1 MNPHNTRRQ
10 FIRNFAATT
19 AAASTTLALTAC
31 GGAGIAPV
39 YATFEHGV
47 ASGDP
52 LSDRVIIWTRVSPSS
67 NYDGREFEL
76 TWQVASDD
84 QFSKIVKSGSIVTN
98 TSRDFTAKVDVT
110 GLSANTAYFYRF
122 NFDSRLSPVGR
133 TKTLPVGSVQQV
145 KLAVVSCS
153 NYPAGYFHVYAE
165 IAKQNDLDAVIH
177 LGDYIYEYPRD
188 GYASQ
193 DAASLNRQVEPKT
206 EIVTLTDYRTRY
218 AIYRSDTDLQAVHAK
233 YPFITV

>member
-1 MNPHNTRRQ
+1 MKPQNTRRQ
-10 FIRNFAATT
+10 FIRHFAATT
-19 AAASTTLALTAC
+19 AAASTTLALSAC
-31 GGAGIAPV
+31 GGSGTSPV

-47 ASGDP
+47 ASGVP
-52 LSDRVIIWTRVSPSS
+52 LSDRVIIWTRVTPSS
-67 NYDGREFEL
+67 NYDGRDFEL

-110 GLSANTAYFYRF
+110 GLSVNTAYFYRF

-177 LGDYIYEYPRD
+177 LGDYIYEYPGATNAVRNAVKPPCAVPPTMARSTPIVSRTVS
-188 GYASQ
+188 ASR
-193 DAASLNRQVEPKT
+193 AAVQ
-206 EIVTLTDYRTRY
+206 
-218 AIYRSDTDLQAVHAK
+218 
-233 YPFITV
+233 